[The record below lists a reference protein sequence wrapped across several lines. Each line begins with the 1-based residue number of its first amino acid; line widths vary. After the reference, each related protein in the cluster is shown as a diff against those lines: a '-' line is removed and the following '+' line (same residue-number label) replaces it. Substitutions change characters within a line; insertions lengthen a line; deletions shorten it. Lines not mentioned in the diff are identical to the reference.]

1 MLWSGGYAEQRCYN
15 SAGNPLDPSGTMPT
29 TDVLVLAVARQPG
42 GLMIAGMTTERDP
55 VTGLRWVRSTM
66 SAPLALDDLRYADG
80 TFVRPGDVVRLATE
94 STESPAPHV
103 ESVALDLEA
112 QPVER
117 VRQLSDE
124 RRAGFF
130 PAHLDTD
137 PAAVLRERTRSLC
150 LIRPDYAHAIISF
163 DEETGRFETR
173 LALMSGKLRSNDEG
187 IAVADIYWRA
197 LARTWLGDEPYVEI
211 DDADL
216 QARLGDMYVVI
227 GLNRKSNPLIL
238 GVHTVPPYETTL
250 DEDAL

>member
-1 MLWSGGYAEQRCYN
+1 
-15 SAGNPLDPSGTMPT
+15 MPT

-55 VTGLRWVRSTM
+55 VTGLRWMRS
-66 SAPLALDDLRYADG
+66 SLNAPLGVDDLRYDDG
-80 TFVRPGDVVRLATE
+80 TLVRPGDVVRLETVAAE
-94 STESPAPHV
+94 AAAPHV
-103 ESVALDLEA
+103 ETVVLNLEG
-112 QPVER
+112 QPLVR

-150 LIRPDYAHAIISF
+150 LVRPDYAHAIISF
-163 DEETGRFETR
+163 DEDTGRFETR
-173 LALMSGKLRSNDEG
+173 IALVVGKLRSNEEG
-187 IAVADIYWRA
+187 IAVGDIYWRA
-197 LARTWLGDEPYVEI
+197 LARTWLGDEPYIEI

-216 QARLGDMYVVI
+216 QSRLGDMYLVI

-238 GVHTVPPYETTL
+238 GVHTVPPYAATI

>member
-1 MLWSGGYAEQRCYN
+1 
-15 SAGNPLDPSGTMPT
+15 MPT
-29 TDVLVLAVARQPG
+29 TDVLVLAVARQVG

-55 VTGLRWVRSTM
+55 ETGLRWMRNALSN
-66 SAPLALDDLRYADG
+66 PLALDDLRYADG
-80 TFVRPGDVVRLATE
+80 TLVRPGDVVRMDARPMP
-94 STESPAPHV
+94 STLPHV
-103 ESVALDLEA
+103 ESVTLDFEA

-130 PAHLDTD
+130 PAHLDAD

-150 LIRPDYAHAIISF
+150 LVRPDYAHAVISF

-173 LALMSGKLRSNDEG
+173 VALMVGKLRSNEEG

-216 QARLGDMYVVI
+216 QARLGDLYVVI
-227 GLNRKSNPLIL
+227 GLNRKSNPLIVS
-238 GVHTVPPYETTL
+238 VHTVPSYEATI

>member
-1 MLWSGGYAEQRCYN
+1 
-15 SAGNPLDPSGTMPT
+15 MPT

-55 VTGLRWVRSTM
+55 VTGLRWVRSALST
-66 SAPLALDDLRYADG
+66 PLSLEDLRYADG
-80 TFVRPGDVVRLATE
+80 TIVRPGDVVRMEAQGAE
-94 STESPAPHV
+94 APPPHQ
-103 ESVALDLEA
+103 ESVVLDFEA

-117 VRQLSDE
+117 VRQLTEE

-150 LIRPDYAHAIISF
+150 LVRPDYAHAVISY
-163 DEETGRFETR
+163 DEDTGRFETR
-173 LALMSGKLRSNDEG
+173 IALVAGKLRSNEEG
-187 IAVADIYWRA
+187 IAVGDIYWRA
-197 LARTWLGDEPYVEI
+197 MARTWLGDEPYIEV
-211 DDADL
+211 DDTDL
-216 QARLGDMYVVI
+216 QARLGDMYLVI

-238 GVHTVPPYETTL
+238 GVHTVPPYEATL